1 MANPKIMASART
13 LTSEGLGERLGLFL
27 LITPAILWLGLL
39 VILPH
44 VEIGILSL
52 SQRIAARVYTIGFGN
67 YFEFLSEPIY
77 WHTFART
84 ALLSILVTAI
94 TLVISFPVALYIAK
108 FAVGKS
114 KPILFLMCLIPFW
127 ASELVRTLGWMM
139 LLREAGV
146 VSFLLQWAGIAGKPV
161 EMLYSDGSLVLGLV
175 YGGMLFMIVPL
186 TNALESL
193 ENAQIEAGYDLGGT
207 NFTVLRKIIIP
218 HAMPGIVAGAIIV
231 FMLTV
236 GNFVT
241 PVMLGGK
248 NGLWFTEQI
257 YSQFITRFN
266 WPQGSAFGF
275 MLLLLSTGIVWLGLR
290 LTGQGFS
297 ETLRRT

>member
-1 MANPKIMASART
+1 MQASA
-13 LTSEGLGERLGLFL
+13 GAGETAMGRRLALFL
-27 LITPAILWLGLL
+27 LLAPAVLWIGLL

-44 VEIGILSL
+44 VEIAILSF
-52 SQRIAARVYTIGFGN
+52 SQRVAARVYTFGFAN
-67 YFEFLSEPIY
+67 YLEFLAEPVY
-77 WHTFART
+77 WRTFART
-84 ALLSILVTAI
+84 ALLSILVTLI

-108 FAVGKS
+108 FARGKS
-114 KPILFLMCLIPFW
+114 KPVLFLLCLIPFW

-139 LLREAGV
+139 LLRETGILSHFLQAIGV
-146 VSFLLQWAGIAGKPV
+146 IGRPV
-161 EMLYSDGSLVLGLV
+161 EFLYNDGALVLGLV

-193 ENAQIEAGYDLGGT
+193 ETAQIEAGYDLGGSHL
-207 NFTVLRKIIIP
+207 TVLRRIIIP
-218 HAMPGIVAGAIIV
+218 HAMPGIVAGSIVV

-275 MLLLLSTGIVWLGLR
+275 MLLLLSTVIVWIGLR

-297 ETLRRT
+297 ETLRRS

>member
-1 MANPKIMASART
+1 MQLGVRT
-13 LTSEGLGERLGLFL
+13 GETAMGRRLALFL
-27 LITPAILWLGLL
+27 LLAPAVLWIGLL

-44 VEIGILSL
+44 VEIAILSF
-52 SQRIAARVYTIGFGN
+52 SQRVAARVYTFGFSN
-67 YFEFLSEPIY
+67 YLEFLSEPVY
-77 WHTFART
+77 WRTFART
-84 ALLSILVTAI
+84 ALLSILVTLI

-108 FAVGKS
+108 FARGKS
-114 KPILFLMCLIPFW
+114 KPVLFLLCLIPFW

-139 LLREAGV
+139 LLRETGIL
-146 VSFLLQWAGIAGKPV
+146 SHLLQGVGVIGRPV
-161 EMLYSDGSLVLGLV
+161 EFLYNDGALVLGLV

-193 ENAQIEAGYDLGGT
+193 ETAQIEAGYDLGGSHL
-207 NFTVLRKIIIP
+207 TVLRRIIIP
-218 HAMPGIVAGAIIV
+218 HAMPGIVAGSIVV

-275 MLLLLSTGIVWLGLR
+275 MLLLLSTMIVWVGLR
-290 LTGQGFS
+290 MTGQGFS
-297 ETLRRT
+297 ETLRRS

>member
-1 MANPKIMASART
+1 MSAVAGT
-13 LTSEGLGERLGLFL
+13 GETAMGRRLALFL
-27 LITPAILWLGLL
+27 LLAPAFLWIGLL

-44 VEIGILSL
+44 VEIAILSF
-52 SQRIAARVYTIGFGN
+52 SQRVAARVYTFGFAN
-67 YFEFLSEPIY
+67 YLEFLTEPVY
-77 WHTFART
+77 WRTFART
-84 ALLSILVTAI
+84 ALLSILVTLV

-108 FAVGKS
+108 FARGKS
-114 KPILFLMCLIPFW
+114 KPLLFLLCLIPFW

-139 LLREAGV
+139 LLRETGIL
-146 VSFLLQWAGIAGKPV
+146 SHLLQAIGIVGQPV
-161 EMLYSDGSLVLGLV
+161 EFLYNDGALILGLV

-193 ENAQIEAGYDLGGT
+193 ETAQIEAGYDLGGSHL
-207 NFTVLRKIIIP
+207 TVLRRIIIP
-218 HAMPGIVAGAIIV
+218 HAMPGIVAGSIVV

-275 MLLLLSTGIVWLGLR
+275 MLLLLSTGIVWVGLR

-297 ETLRRT
+297 ETLRRS

>member
-1 MANPKIMASART
+1 MQVALRS
-13 LTSEGLGERLGLFL
+13 GETAKGQRLALFL
-27 LITPAILWLGLL
+27 LLAPAVLWIGLL

-44 VEIGILSL
+44 VEIAILSF
-52 SQRIAARVYTIGFGN
+52 SQRVAARVYTFGFAN
-67 YFEFLSEPIY
+67 YLEFLSEPVY
-77 WHTFART
+77 WRTFART
-84 ALLSILVTAI
+84 ALLSILVTLI

-108 FAVGKS
+108 FARGKS
-114 KPILFLMCLIPFW
+114 KPLLFLLCLIPFW

-139 LLREAGV
+139 LLRETGIL
-146 VSFLLQWAGIAGKPV
+146 SHLLQAIGIIGQPV
-161 EMLYSDGSLVLGLV
+161 EFLYNDGALVLGLV

-193 ENAQIEAGYDLGGT
+193 ETAQIEAGYDLGGSHV
-207 NFTVLRKIIIP
+207 TVLRRIIIP
-218 HAMPGIVAGAIIV
+218 HAMPGIVAGSIVV

-275 MLLLLSTGIVWLGLR
+275 MLLLLSTVIVWIGLR

-297 ETLRRT
+297 ETLRRS

>member
-1 MANPKIMASART
+1 MKALS
-13 LTSEGLGERLGLFL
+13 TSQHAENAQRLGLFL
-27 LITPAILWLGLL
+27 LLAPAILWLGLL

-44 VEIGILSL
+44 VEIAILSF
-52 SQRIAARVYTIGFGN
+52 SQRVAARVYTFGFAN
-67 YFEFLSEPIY
+67 YFEFLSEPVY
-77 WHTFART
+77 WRTFART
-84 ALLSILVTAI
+84 AILSILVTMI

-108 FAVGKS
+108 FARGRS
-114 KPILFLMCLIPFW
+114 KPLLLLMCLIPFW
-127 ASELVRTLGWMM
+127 ASELVRTLGWIM
-139 LLREAGV
+139 LLRETGIL
-146 VSFLLQWAGIAGKPV
+146 SYLLQSAGLAGRPV
-161 EMLYSDGSLVLGLV
+161 EFLYNDGALVLGLV

-193 ENAQIEAGYDLGGT
+193 ENAQIEAGYDLGGNT
-207 NFTVLRKIIIP
+207 FTVLRRIIIP
-218 HAMPGIVAGAIIV
+218 HAMPGIVAGSIVV

-257 YSQFITRFN
+257 YSQFISRFN

-275 MLLLLSTGIVWLGLR
+275 MLLLLSTVIVWLGLR

-297 ETLRRT
+297 ETLRKT

>member
-1 MANPKIMASART
+1 MQVGADETAMGR
-13 LTSEGLGERLGLFL
+13 RLALFL
-27 LITPAILWLGLL
+27 LLAPAILWIGLL

-44 VEIGILSL
+44 IEIAILSF
-52 SQRIAARVYTIGFGN
+52 SQRVAARVYTFGFAN
-67 YFEFLSEPIY
+67 YLEFLSEPVY
-77 WHTFART
+77 WRTFART
-84 ALLSILVTAI
+84 ALLSILVTLI
-94 TLVISFPVALYIAK
+94 TLMISFPVALYIAK
-108 FAVGKS
+108 FARGKS
-114 KPILFLMCLIPFW
+114 KPVLFLLCLIPFW

-139 LLREAGV
+139 LLRETGIL
-146 VSFLLQWAGIAGKPV
+146 SHLLQGIGVIGRPV
-161 EMLYSDGSLVLGLV
+161 ELLYNDGALVLGLV

-193 ENAQIEAGYDLGGT
+193 ETAQIEAGYDLGGSQL
-207 NFTVLRKIIIP
+207 TVLRRIIIP
-218 HAMPGIVAGAIIV
+218 HAMPGIVAGSIVV

-275 MLLLLSTGIVWLGLR
+275 MLLLLSTVIVWVGLR

-297 ETLRRT
+297 ETLRRS